1 MDHGR
6 AIAEAGAAE
15 ASLAHN
21 VFRREGDYWSIGYDG
36 TLVRLRDTKG
46 LHYLARLLAEPGREF
61 HTVDLEGE
69 QNGRTPTAQPALR
82 ELDELTERADLGD
95 AGALL
100 DAQAKAEYKAR
111 LQELEDELEEA
122 EAWADPERAARARQE
137 RDFLIQELARAVGL
151 GGRDRKAASH
161 AERARLNVTR
171 AIKTALA
178 NIAQNHPALGD
189 HLHVTVRTG
198 TYCVYSPDP
207 RLPITWQL

>member
-1 MDHGR
+1 TAARVLLRQGQVEAR
-6 AIAEAGAAE
+6 ARALALLDEAEDSARHLGMSAVQNEIVALREVKAGTPEARAAE

-21 VFRREGDYWSIGYDG
+21 VFRREGDYWSIRYDG

-61 HTVDLEGE
+61 HTVDLAGE
-69 QNGRTPTAQPALR
+69 QNGRTPIAQPALR

-137 RDFLIQELARAVGL
+137 RDFLLQE
-151 GGRDRKAASH
+151 
-161 AERARLNVTR
+161 
-171 AIKTALA
+171 
-178 NIAQNHPALGD
+178 
-189 HLHVTVRTG
+189 
-198 TYCVYSPDP
+198 
-207 RLPITWQL
+207 